1 MSRPAL
7 GLGIA
12 LLAVLGAW
20 SSFSALAPSATA
32 HALLVGSRPASGAS
46 LRHSPSRLL
55 LIFTEAPDPEL
66 SAVQVLDAAGRIVG
80 GVSNARPLPGRPAAL
95 QVSLSRPL
103 ADGVYTVV
111 WRTVSSV
118 DGHVAQSSFPFG
130 VGVVAAGRSSPAGA
144 VAGVSTALE
153 AYQAAGRWLLYWGLA
168 LFVGAAAISWLVLG
182 GRTPDHGR
190 LLIAAAWLLA
200 VAGVAVMIA
209 AERSIVGVPLG
220 SLLGTS
226 VGGVFLAQGVAV
238 LACGVA
244 AGAFVARPGRWTI
257 AVVGLVAAGALLVH
271 VRGGHAGGASPFRT
285 LDLADQ
291 WVHATAAGVWIG
303 GLVWLLLGLRRRE
316 RADQAR
322 LARRFSAVAAVALG
336 IVLATGVAR
345 AVPEVG
351 TPGDLLRTS
360 FGAALLA
367 KIVLVFVL
375 VSLGAAN
382 RYRVMPALNGGEEAA
397 RKFRWVSR
405 GEIVVAAGVFGATAV
420 LTGLAPS
427 AFTAAA
433 GKAAA
438 SQRVVVSAGDYASSV
453 AVRLTVSPGN
463 VGRNVFVAR
472 VDRYGTSE
480 PAPARS
486 VELAFSLPAHPGLG
500 SSLVLRRTAGG
511 SWTGAGLQLSIVGD
525 WRVEAVIAE
534 PANAVVVPLTIRVG
548 SP

>member
-1 MSRPAL
+1 MMCSAGSPATLIGRPCLERLRWNDAGRGRLGRTRRSCDATLAKKRSADGYPCAAGRPPRSAVGEPMSRPAL

-20 SSFSALAPSATA
+20 SSFSALAPSAAA

-95 QVSLSRPL
+95 QVTLSRPL

-153 AYQAAGRWLLYWGLA
+153 AYQPAGRWLLYWGLA

-209 AERSIVGVPLG
+209 AERAIVGVPLG

-226 VGGVFLAQGVAV
+226 VGG
-238 LACGVA
+238 
-244 AGAFVARPGRWTI
+244 
-257 AVVGLVAAGALLVH
+257 
-271 VRGGHAGGASPFRT
+271 
-285 LDLADQ
+285 
-291 WVHATAAGVWIG
+291 
-303 GLVWLLLGLRRRE
+303 
-316 RADQAR
+316 
-322 LARRFSAVAAVALG
+322 
-336 IVLATGVAR
+336 
-345 AVPEVG
+345 
-351 TPGDLLRTS
+351 
-360 FGAALLA
+360 
-367 KIVLVFVL
+367 
-375 VSLGAAN
+375 
-382 RYRVMPALNGGEEAA
+382 
-397 RKFRWVSR
+397 
-405 GEIVVAAGVFGATAV
+405 
-420 LTGLAPS
+420 
-427 AFTAAA
+427 
-433 GKAAA
+433 
-438 SQRVVVSAGDYASSV
+438 
-453 AVRLTVSPGN
+453 
-463 VGRNVFVAR
+463 
-472 VDRYGTSE
+472 
-480 PAPARS
+480 
-486 VELAFSLPAHPGLG
+486 
-500 SSLVLRRTAGG
+500 
-511 SWTGAGLQLSIVGD
+511 
-525 WRVEAVIAE
+525 
-534 PANAVVVPLTIRVG
+534 
-548 SP
+548 